1 MCIICYDRG
10 VIRIKYTFHKPNITG
25 QCYADLV
32 LSLRESVPEKK
43 TKIVVQDTNITSRC
57 SCPYV
62 TDWQGRSVRLW
73 VRRDVAFPVFARPG
87 FFLFFFLS
95 FLPVSKFEEE
105 LYYKSNDDLKLTIK
119 PQLKEKDDNVYLNDI
134 KN

>member
-1 MCIICYDRG
+1 ML
-10 VIRIKYTFHKPNITG
+10 PS
-25 QCYADLV
+25 QCL
-32 LSLRESVPEKK
+32 P
-43 TKIVVQDTNITSRC
+43 
-57 SCPYV
+57 
-62 TDWQGRSVRLW
+62 G
-73 VRRDVAFPVFARPG
+73 PVF
-87 FFLFFFLS
+87 FFFFLS